1 MNYSNPKQ
9 FINNSQRRMS
19 KRVSS
24 VLNLIDLKRASSIAV
39 KYPLKGIEVVGEAS
53 GILETSKGR
62 DMICSLI

>member
-53 GILETSKGR
+53 GIL
-62 DMICSLI
+62 